1 MFLVF
6 CWRLHLA
13 SPCGTAANESLSV
26 LSILLFCVS
35 DGAKHST
42 RFSIDWSNM
51 TLTLVSGIEL
61 SMWRDGVTPNH
72 STDRIND
79 SIELYMA
86 FGGRFRVR
94 NEFIFQRIASFERR
108 INVCSIVHANRTWG
122 SDLLEVHYFFHN
134 ISKTFCECWVQLCRK
149 WKNENRKKWF
159 RTIDWRSRPPSMW
172 YLNLLSVLRA
182 RHFLERRFSIAVRV
196 IN

>member
-6 CWRLHLA
+6 CWRLHLVG
-13 SPCGTAANESLSV
+13 PCGTAANESLSV

-122 SDLLEVHYFFHN
+122 SDLLEVQYSFHN
-134 ISKTFCECWVQLCRK
+134 ISKTFCECWVQLCRQ
-149 WKNENRKKWF
+149 WKNENRKKWL
-159 RTIDWRSRPPSMW
+159 INDWLTQQTAIHVVSEFTERSSGQT
-172 YLNLLSVLRA
+172 LSRA
-182 RHFLERRFSIAVRV
+182 TLFNRCSSH
-196 IN
+196 